1 MGAFAKSL
9 PNYFH
14 YRWSS
19 AQEEPAVQSALKLL
33 SNTKDSILSQSVSKY
48 AGILQQYESDIGFN
62 LTDEQN
68 TILDFAADETITAE
82 DLDKML
88 SSAMVDSPIS
98 GQDIGGGQGLI
109 SAVARLNQ
117 EARKTNS
124 KLQDFSDLMDAFSKA
139 TDLYQQ
145 VEDAIFGI
153 GGKLPT
159 TSRGRA
165 IVVGRVVRNILAA
178 PNGTSWQRSLNG
190 GSIQTLSN
198 RLNQWLVLLYAL
210 TNNQVPRGNKTAV
223 KNMILTI
230 MRQNF
235 SGLIGTLGEVGTLT
249 ASTMAT
255 AQFYATNENMMN
267 RLKSQLKGK
276 HSGGNSISY
285 DIKIDNDE
293 YSAMILDNL
302 KNQLKALNGRQF
314 SQSGDKI
321 TLKFPQTQ
329 IKADQQVWSD
339 TLDANIN
346 NVTVKTTTNVYTAR
360 NGSQK
365 VGSITLQSSTPL
377 LSLLYRE
384 LGFSSQTIVG
394 LLQIALANG
403 DGSSGPDSAWY
414 DLREYTKKAMLIP
427 ALTGMDRENGLANG
441 SLTTMIKI
449 NDYLIPMPRFINY
462 IQAMLLRKAGVLGD
476 QYSGYI
482 SLEGFPTRQKFTDEN
497 KWKPPA
503 KNNWLAAMSRSN
515 EAELTGMWI
524 LQASKIRMRLRNLN
538 LSMLINSAI

>member
-68 TILDFAADETITAE
+68 MILDFAADETITAE

-98 GQDIGGGQGLI
+98 GQDIGGGQGFI

-117 EARKTNS
+117 EVRKTNS

>member
-14 YRWSS
+14 YGWSS

-117 EARKTNS
+117 EVRKTNS

-178 PNGTSWQRSLNG
+178 PNGTSWQRSLKG

-293 YSAMILDNL
+293 YSAMILDDL

-314 SQSGDKI
+314 SQNGDKI

-329 IKADQQVWSD
+329 IKADQQIWSD

-394 LLQIALANG
+394 LLQIAMANG
-403 DGSSGPDSAWY
+403 GGDSGPDSAWY
-414 DLREYTKKAMLIP
+414 NLREYTKKAMLIP

-482 SLEGFPTRQKFTDEN
+482 SLEGFPTREKFTDVN
-497 KWKPPA
+497 KWRPPA
-503 KNNWLAAMSRSN
+503 KNNWPAAISRSRS
-515 EAELTGMWI
+515 AEIGGMGI
-524 LQASKIRMRLRNLN
+524 LQAAKIRMRLRNLN

>member
-117 EARKTNS
+117 EVRKTNS

-178 PNGTSWQRSLNG
+178 PNGTSWQRSLKG

>member
-1 MGAFAKSL
+1 M
-9 PNYFH
+9 
-14 YRWSS
+14 
-19 AQEEPAVQSALKLL
+19 KLL

-117 EARKTNS
+117 EVRKTNS

-178 PNGTSWQRSLNG
+178 PNGTSWQRSLKG

-223 KNMILTI
+223 KNHVNLVALKVHILI
-230 MRQNF
+230 F
-235 SGLIGTLGEVGTLT
+235 
-249 ASTMAT
+249 
-255 AQFYATNENMMN
+255 
-267 RLKSQLKGK
+267 
-276 HSGGNSISY
+276 
-285 DIKIDNDE
+285 
-293 YSAMILDNL
+293 NL
-302 KNQLKALNGRQF
+302 
-314 SQSGDKI
+314 
-321 TLKFPQTQ
+321 
-329 IKADQQVWSD
+329 
-339 TLDANIN
+339 
-346 NVTVKTTTNVYTAR
+346 
-360 NGSQK
+360 
-365 VGSITLQSSTPL
+365 
-377 LSLLYRE
+377 
-384 LGFSSQTIVG
+384 
-394 LLQIALANG
+394 
-403 DGSSGPDSAWY
+403 
-414 DLREYTKKAMLIP
+414 
-427 ALTGMDRENGLANG
+427 
-441 SLTTMIKI
+441 
-449 NDYLIPMPRFINY
+449 
-462 IQAMLLRKAGVLGD
+462 
-476 QYSGYI
+476 
-482 SLEGFPTRQKFTDEN
+482 
-497 KWKPPA
+497 
-503 KNNWLAAMSRSN
+503 
-515 EAELTGMWI
+515 
-524 LQASKIRMRLRNLN
+524 
-538 LSMLINSAI
+538 

>member
-68 TILDFAADETITAE
+68 MILDFAADETITAE

-98 GQDIGGGQGLI
+98 GQDVGGGQGLI

-117 EARKTNS
+117 EVRKTNS

-145 VEDAIFGI
+145 VEDAIFGT

>member
-14 YRWSS
+14 YGWSS

-33 SNTKDSILSQSVSKY
+33 SDTKDSILSQSVSKY

-117 EARKTNS
+117 EVRKTNS

-145 VEDAIFGI
+145 VEDAIFGT

-249 ASTMAT
+249 ASTMAI
-255 AQFYATNENMMN
+255 AQFYAANENMMN

-293 YSAMILDNL
+293 YSAMILDDL

-314 SQSGDKI
+314 SQNGDKL

-394 LLQIALANG
+394 LLQIAMANG
-403 DGSSGPDSAWY
+403 GGDSGPDSAWY
-414 DLREYTKKAMLIP
+414 NLREYTKRAMLIP

-524 LQASKIRMRLRNLN
+524 LQTAKIRMRLRNLN

>member
-98 GQDIGGGQGLI
+98 GQDVGGGQGLI

-117 EARKTNS
+117 EVRKTNS

-178 PNGTSWQRSLNG
+178 PNGTSWQRSLKG

>member
-117 EARKTNS
+117 EVRKTNS

-329 IKADQQVWSD
+329 IKADQQIWSD

-365 VGSITLQSSTPL
+365 IGSITLQSSTPL

>member
-33 SNTKDSILSQSVSKY
+33 SDTKDSILSQSVSKY

-82 DLDKML
+82 DLDRML

-98 GQDIGGGQGLI
+98 GQDVGGGQGLI

-117 EARKTNS
+117 EVRKTNS

-145 VEDAIFGI
+145 VEDAIFGT

-210 TNNQVPRGNKTAV
+210 TNNQVPRGDKTAV

-235 SGLIGTLGEVGTLT
+235 SGLIGTLGEIGTLT

-276 HSGGNSISY
+276 HSGGNFISY
-285 DIKIDNDE
+285 DIKIDNNE

-329 IKADQQVWSD
+329 IKADQQIWSD

-394 LLQIALANG
+394 LLQIAMANG
-403 DGSSGPDSAWY
+403 GGDSGPDSAWY
-414 DLREYTKKAMLIP
+414 NLREYTKRAMLIP

-482 SLEGFPTRQKFTDEN
+482 SLEGFPTREKFTDVN
-497 KWKPPA
+497 KWRSPA
-503 KNNWLAAMSRSN
+503 KNNWPAAISRSRS
-515 EAELTGMWI
+515 AEVGGMGI
-524 LQASKIRMRLRNLN
+524 LQAAKIRMRLRNLN

>member
-33 SNTKDSILSQSVSKY
+33 SDTKDSILFQSVSKY
-48 AGILQQYESDIGFN
+48 AEILQQYESDIGFN

-88 SSAMVDSPIS
+88 SNAMVDSPIS
-98 GQDIGGGQGLI
+98 GQDVGGGQGLI

-117 EARKTNS
+117 EVRKTDS

-145 VEDAIFGI
+145 VEDAIFGT

-178 PNGTSWQRSLNG
+178 PNGTSWQRSLKG

-223 KNMILTI
+223 KNMILAI

-329 IKADQQVWSD
+329 IKADQQIWSD

-365 VGSITLQSSTPL
+365 IGSITLQSSTPL

-427 ALTGMDRENGLANG
+427 ALTGMDRENGLTNG

-524 LQASKIRMRLRNLN
+524 LQTAKIRMRLRNLN